1 MAKTPKKMARRQP
14 PKPKDGILRGAT
26 LFMSVSAGSEYQH
39 TVTRTFDLLRVES
52 ESEIKRLFEQSDS
65 PVLDGATLDG
75 SLANSA
81 AKLLHRLRR
90 RFNSV
95 FNDMTDK
102 ATARMLERVSG
113 NAGSD
118 VKRSL
123 EEIGEGVSIKVN
135 MLSPTVKETIQAKG
149 YEAANL
155 IKRVPSEYLDD
166 IGAEVMRSISS
177 GRGLQDLQPALEKRG
192 VKVRNWAK
200 NVALD
205 QTRKVYDG
213 ISTAAMKSAGIR
225 KFEWV
230 HSGGSN
236 DPREHHMLIWPAG
249 LNGGIFDIDDPPI
262 IDKRTGERG
271 TPGQLPYCRCT
282 KRPIIDFGDDDE

>member
-1 MAKTPKKMARRQP
+1 MAKTPRKMARRQP
-14 PKPKDGILRGAT
+14 PKPKGALRGAT

-39 TVTRTFDLLRVES
+39 TITRTFDLLRVES
-52 ESEIKRLFEQSDS
+52 ESEIKRLFEHSDS

-75 SLANSA
+75 SLANGA

-95 FNDMTDK
+95 FNAMTDK

-123 EEIGEGVSIKVN
+123 EEIGEGVSIRVN
-135 MLSPTVKETIQAKG
+135 MLSPVVKETIAAKG

-155 IKRVPSEYLDD
+155 IKRVPAKYLDD

-177 GRGLQDLQPALEKRG
+177 GRGLQDLQPALDEYG
-192 VKVRNWAK
+192 VKVRNWSK

-213 ISTAAMKSAGIR
+213 VSTAAMKSAGIR

-236 DPREHHMLIWPAG
+236 DPREYHMLPWPAG

-271 TPGQLPYCRCT
+271 FPGQLPYCRCT

>member
-1 MAKTPKKMARRQP
+1 MAKKPRIMARKP
-14 PKPKDGILRGAT
+14 PPQNKANILSGST
-26 LFMSVSAGSEYQH
+26 LFYPISVGNEYQH
-39 TVTRTFDLLRVES
+39 TITRTFDLLRVEA
-52 ESEIKRLFEQSDS
+52 ETEIKHLFEYTDS
-65 PVLDGATLDG
+65 PVLDGATLDA
-75 SLANSA
+75 SIVNSA
-81 AKLLHRLRR
+81 AKLLRKLRA

-102 ATARMLERVSG
+102 ATARMIERTSG
-113 NAGSD
+113 NVGSD
-118 VKRSL
+118 VKQSL
-123 EEIGEGVSIKVN
+123 EQIGEGISIRVN
-135 MLSPTVKETIQAKG
+135 MLAPVVKETIKAKG

-155 IKRVPSEYLDD
+155 IKRVPGKYLDG

-177 GRGLQDLQPALEKRG
+177 GRGLQDLQPALEKHG
-192 VKVRNWAK
+192 VKVRNWSK

-213 ISTAAMKSAGIR
+213 VSTAAMKSAGIR

-236 DPREHHMLIWPAG
+236 DPREYHLLPWPAG
-249 LNGGIFDIDDPPI
+249 LNGGIFDIDDPPV

-271 TPGQLPYCRCT
+271 FPGQLPYCRCT
-282 KRPIIDFGDDDE
+282 KRPVVDFED